1 MQVLSASP
9 APRTSPPQ
17 TSEMKRPT
25 ASLKVRALRWL
36 AGREHSRAE
45 LRTKLLRLATHA
57 KPNDKPD
64 PTFNSTLNFDIGND
78 PGTGLGPASCGA
90 NEAASQAD
98 PGAVV
103 DSLLDWLEQNG
114 YLDNQR
120 FVEAKVQARR
130 DRYGPARIENE
141 LRQHGLRIDPALLGE
156 LKSGE
161 FERAQSIWNKKFGA
175 AAQDAAERM
184 RQTRF
189 LMARGYSADVVRRVV
204 RGQAE
209 DD

>member
-1 MQVLSASP
+1 
-9 APRTSPPQ
+9 
-17 TSEMKRPT
+17 MKRPI

-45 LRTKLLRLATHA
+45 LRTKLLHLAKLA
-57 KPNDKPD
+57 KPDDKPNPASD
-64 PTFNSTLNFDIGND
+64 SKRNFDLANNLE
-78 PGTGLGPASCGA
+78 TELGPPRHTA
-90 NEAASQAD
+90 NEAAQAD
-98 PGAVV
+98 PVAVV
-103 DSLLDWLEQNG
+103 DSLLDWLEQRG

-141 LRQHGLRIDPALLGE
+141 LRHHGLHIDPALLSE

-161 FERAQSIWNKKFGA
+161 FERARSIWNRKFGTTA
-175 AAQDAAERM
+175 EDAAERM

>member
-1 MQVLSASP
+1 
-9 APRTSPPQ
+9 
-17 TSEMKRPT
+17 MKRPT
-25 ASLKVRALRWL
+25 ASLKIRALRWL

-45 LRTKLLRLATHA
+45 LRTKLLHLATLVRSD
-57 KPNDKPD
+57 DKPGPAFD
-64 PTFNSTLNFDIGND
+64 STLNFDVD
-78 PGTGLGPASCGA
+78 SDADTGLRPASPRA
-90 NEAASQAD
+90 NEAAQTD
-98 PGAVV
+98 PVAVV

-130 DRYGPARIENE
+130 DRHGPARIESE
-141 LRQHGLRIDPALLGE
+141 LRHHGLQIDPSLLSE

-161 FERAQSIWNKKFGA
+161 FERARSIWSKKFGT

-184 RQTRF
+184 RQIRF
-189 LMARGYSADVVRRVV
+189 LIARGYSADVVRRVV